1 MIMSPEILACNTNY
15 HFSFF
20 NCRREKNIC
29 GMYAFFQNAY
39 GVTAFE
45 LVLLFISG
53 RDYHP

>member
-1 MIMSPEILACNTNY
+1 MIIFPASTVTQEGLE
-15 HFSFF
+15 SGG
-20 NCRREKNIC
+20 KKKIC

-39 GVTAFE
+39 GVTAFD